1 MTTLK
6 ILFLDIDGVLN
17 SRDFFFR
24 MRNIILSANEKIDP
38 LAVAR
43 LNKIT
48 DATGAKIVISSS
60 WRIGYLS
67 NLGGL
72 VEFLKLHNITGEI
85 IDMTPLPNDL
95 NFSKPRWKEI
105 RSWLHEHTEVT
116 SFCILDDIDN
126 MGPLSHAH
134 VCTNS
139 NVGLVDSQV
148 AQAIKVLNKVSK

>member
-1 MTTLK
+1 MDNIK
-6 ILFLDIDGVLN
+6 VLFCDIDGVLN

-48 DATGAKIVISSS
+48 NATGAKIVISSS
-60 WRIGYLS
+60 WRIGFLS
-67 NLGGL
+67 NMDGL
-72 VEFLKLHNITGEI
+72 VQFLKLHNIAGEI

-105 RSWLHEHTEVT
+105 RAWLHEHPEVT
-116 SFCILDDIDN
+116 SFVILDDIDN

-134 VCTNS
+134 VCTDS
-139 NVGLVDSQV
+139 KVGLIDSQI
-148 AQAIKVLNKVSK
+148 ARAINILNRK